1 MYTCQCITYVMY
13 YACNVIYIY
22 IYITDRTEDAK
33 ISAVRAAAAGQHLKR
48 IDVIWLRC
56 DFFSA
61 KGYVDAAVLAGLHG
75 AAIFQAGVS
84 KPQKQHS
91 RFRCFHVSTHS
102 NLCIRL

>member
-1 MYTCQCITYVMY
+1 MLCIMHVMLYT
-13 YACNVIYIY
+13 Y